1 MEESKIALV
10 WGRDLLKL
18 GKRDFDCFFID
29 GKMPKM
35 KTHSASK
42 KRFKKNS
49 AGKIKRAKAYKRHHA
64 WSKTTK
70 QGRNLRK
77 ADYLTGGDAK
87 NIARLLP
94 Y

>member
-1 MEESKIALV
+1 
-10 WGRDLLKL
+10 
-18 GKRDFDCFFID
+18 
-29 GKMPKM
+29 M

-64 WSKTTK
+64 WAKTSK
-70 QGRNLRK
+70 QGRNLRSG
-77 ADYLTGGDAK
+77 AYLAGGDEK
-87 NIARLLP
+87 NVKLLLP